1 MKITILN
8 LQGFETWET
17 RKTNIL
23 AYLKDEKPDV
33 VLFQEAVFLP
43 EINARNQAQLLN
55 AKLGYAYEQS
65 VVSRLQ
71 VGLEYPVY
79 REGLAAISKHPI
91 VKSDAIVLKK
101 APGDEHNRIVQ
112 LIDVLVNGQVI
123 KLANVHFSLTDDV
136 DFATA
141 HLQETL
147 EIIQARDEE
156 RIIAGDFNLNHLE
169 ELAPMWQDAYRSS
182 TDFPYVSYPGMEKRN
197 DYFLIPKKYHFGHL
211 STSDDNLSDHNAV
224 TTTIKTHLYASFTSE
239 TRDRIAARFKSLTR

>member
-1 MKITILN
+1 MTLN
-8 LQGFETWET
+8 LQGFESWEK
-17 RKTNIL
+17 RKTNIIT
-23 AYLKDEKPDV
+23 YLKREKPDV
-33 VLFQEAVFLP
+33 VLFQEVVFLP
-43 EINARNQAQLLN
+43 ELNARNQAQLLN
-55 AKLGYAYEQS
+55 AKLGYTYEQS
-65 VVSRLQ
+65 VISRLQ
-71 VGLEYPVY
+71 AGLEFPVY

-91 VKSDAIVLKK
+91 VKSDTIVLKK

-112 LIDVLVNGQVI
+112 LLDILVNGQVI

-141 HLQETL
+141 HLRETL

-169 ELAPMWQDAYRSS
+169 ELAPLWQDAYRSS

-211 STSDDNLSDHNAV
+211 NTSDENLSDHNAV
-224 TTTIKTHLYASFTSE
+224 TTTIKIHQYAPFTSE
-239 TRDRIAARFKSLTR
+239 TRDRIAARFKSLTG